1 MNTTAKSIRT
11 WKNKEGNLC
20 FSYNMKQPME
30 KPLIIIIIGACIGT
44 VILAEYLCFNT
55 TSPTVFIYVYFYVL
69 VCLSM

>member
-1 MNTTAKSIRT
+1 MNTTTKSIRT

-44 VILAEYLCFNT
+44 VI
-55 TSPTVFIYVYFYVL
+55 
-69 VCLSM
+69 CLILI